1 MTSTNLTRF
10 AAAVVLNIFVAP
22 TAHSL
27 VVRLQEIKPPPPR
40 MPQPVRPK
48 IWPKQL

>member
-27 VVRLQEIKPPPPR
+27 VVQLQEIKPPPR
-40 MPQPVRPK
+40 MPQPVQPK